1 MSSQTASALASIQ
14 WSENDLPRSAL
25 WRSERNLSPP
35 KTVLVTDDQIS
46 ADEAY
51 GLAGQGV
58 GMLWRSDFQ
67 NARQLLIAL
76 AARADRR
83 ARQRLPATA
92 GRLEPP
98 RAADLFHRVRQ
109 ARAQRARTLGMLL
122 IELDADY
129 GIALRRAP
137 VVREACLH
145 AWGPAGGPVV
155 LSLRELLGVIG
166 AHQWLLRGIEL
177 PAIGGR
183 IHPHYGVFA
192 PTRAEYVDLVATT
205 PLPAACLKPGAT
217 VFDIGTGTGVLAA
230 VLARRG
236 APHIIATDTDPRAI
250 ACAKDNIA
258 RLGLASRI
266 ALQQCNVFPDGRADL
281 VVCNPP
287 WLPARPGSPLER
299 GIYDDDSTMLRGF
312 VSGLAEHL
320 NPAGEG
326 WLILSDLAE
335 HLGLRTRA
343 DLLALFDSAGLEL
356 AGHHDIRPRHPK
368 AADPN
373 DPLHHA
379 RRLERTS
386 LWRLRQKLG
395 HDRLNGGR

>member
-1 MSSQTASALASIQ
+1 MIRWNEGDTA
-14 WSENDLPRSAL
+14 RCAL
-25 WRSERNLSPP
+25 WRSERGLPPP
-35 KTVLVTDDQIS
+35 KAVIATDDRIS

-51 GLAGQGV
+51 GLAGQGI

-67 NARQLLIAL
+67 NARQLLVAL

-83 ARQRLPATA
+83 ARQRWPGAT
-92 GRLEPP
+92 GRLEP
-98 RAADLFHRVRQ
+98 AAAAQLFHRVRQ

-137 VVREACLH
+137 AVREACLH
-145 AWGPAGGPVV
+145 AWGPAGGSTV
-155 LSLRELLGVIG
+155 LSLRELMGVIG
-166 AHQWLLRGIEL
+166 AHQWLLRGIEH
-177 PAIGGR
+177 PAVGGR
-183 IHPHYGVFA
+183 IHPHYGVFS

-205 PLPAACLKPGAT
+205 PLPATMSRPGAT

-236 APHIIATDTDPRAI
+236 ATRIVATDADPRAI

-266 ALQQCNVFPDGRADL
+266 ELQQCDVFPEGHADL
-281 VVCNPP
+281 IVCNPP

-299 GIYDDDSTMLRGF
+299 GIYDSDGAMLHRF
-312 VSGLAEHL
+312 VAGLARHL
-320 NPAGEG
+320 NPGGEG

-335 HLGLRTRA
+335 HLGLRTRE
-343 DLLALFDSAGLEL
+343 DLLAMFESAEL
-356 AGHHDIRPRHPK
+356 ALVDRLDIRPRHPK
-368 AADPN
+368 AADPD
-373 DPLHHA
+373 DPLHPV

-386 LWRLRQKLG
+386 LWRLQYHPRGKQSPLA
-395 HDRLNGGR
+395 H